1 MRTIRKRLLALL
13 LTAAMLGTLFTGLPL
28 ASAASEALG
37 NVTDAA
43 VDGNVLLLTIDSG
56 GSASGPRSWST
67 P

>member
-13 LTAAMLGTLFTGLPL
+13 LTAAMLGTLFAGLPL

-43 VDGNVLLLTIDSG
+43 VDGNVLLSL
-56 GSASGPRSWST
+56 
-67 P
+67 